1 MKFNIEKLYT
11 FSNFK
16 TKCIYNDPIFIDGD
30 KYLLELYQDDLILTD
45 KNKEICIVLDG
56 VSLKLEYIGIKE
68 KFRGGVLTQLHKNC
82 YDILKDSNIKAIIL
96 KPLSNV
102 LTMWIYLGFDFI
114 KPIEALRA
122 RLTLISYL
130 KSKNIIE
137 DIDIVR
143 YDKMS
148 LKDMVVIHKEVF
160 KQSEFPKLIEKE
172 LYYTN
177 LSKGIK

>member
-1 MKFNIEKLYT
+1 MKINIDKLYT

-16 TKCIYNDPIFIDGD
+16 TKCIYNDPMFIDGD
-30 KYLLELYQDDLILTD
+30 KYLLELYQDDSILTD

-68 KFRGGVLTQLHKNC
+68 KFRGGVLKQLHKNC
-82 YDILKDSNIKAIIL
+82 YDTLKDSNVKEILL

-114 KPIEALRA
+114 KPIELIRA
-122 RLTLISYL
+122 KLTLISYL
-130 KSKNIIE
+130 KSKNIIKE
-137 DIDIVR
+137 IDIAI

-148 LKDMVVIHKEVF
+148 LKDIVSMHKEVF
-160 KQSEFPKLIEKE
+160 KQSEFPKLVEKNF
-172 LYYTN
+172 YYTN
-177 LSKGIK
+177 LSKGVK